1 MYTLTTDLVQE
12 HQNTLL
18 DEARRA
24 RRGDRLARAQRLRH
38 RAHQADRRSL
48 RASAHLG

>member
-1 MYTLTTDLVQE
+1 MYTLTTDLVHE

-24 RRGDRLARAQRLRH
+24 HRGDRLARVQRLRH
-38 RAHQADRRSL
+38 RAQQADRRSQL
-48 RASAHLG
+48 ARAQLG